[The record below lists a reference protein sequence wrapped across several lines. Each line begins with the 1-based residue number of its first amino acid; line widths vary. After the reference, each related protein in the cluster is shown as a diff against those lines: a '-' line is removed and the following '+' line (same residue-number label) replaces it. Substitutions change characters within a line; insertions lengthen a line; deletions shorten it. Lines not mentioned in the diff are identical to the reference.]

1 LHFIIHHHALH
12 IVSFVVLS
20 ITALRISGDPLKIYF
35 HKDCPLQPLD
45 GRRAAAASKWME
57 IRRADGAGAKRLLH
71 RFAQQP
77 KKLRGFCGI
86 IAKRHKRCVTF

>member
-1 LHFIIHHHALH
+1 MSRSHWWIC
-12 IVSFVVLS
+12 

-71 RFAQQP
+71 RLAQRQFEVARFCVC
-77 KKLRGFCGI
+77 KKSDALNCPLELFVSFI
-86 IAKRHKRCVTF
+86 